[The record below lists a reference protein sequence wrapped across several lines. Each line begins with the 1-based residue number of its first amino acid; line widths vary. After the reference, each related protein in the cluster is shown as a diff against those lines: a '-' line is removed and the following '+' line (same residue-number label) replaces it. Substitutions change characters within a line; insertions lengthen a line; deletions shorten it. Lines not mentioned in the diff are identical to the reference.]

1 MSIMLTSNAQFRPFS
16 YDEIVKPLIQQT
28 QAQQDIENQY
38 GDLSTQANVWKG
50 LANQQTDPK
59 AYATYSNYAN
69 QLAQARDSLVSNGL
83 NDSSRNTLMNMK
95 SQYASDIIPIKN
107 AYERR
112 QSLVDEQRKMLEQNP
127 TILFSKDASQ
137 MSLDDLIKNPSA
149 SYNSTSGALITQQV
163 ATAANALAKEI
174 QNNPNSTKYRSI
186 LGDSYYELAKQ
197 QGFSSQAVMQ
207 AIANSPNASPILKG
221 IVERAVNSSGI
232 KNWGDNDSINRAY
245 DYAKQGLWNAVG
257 TTQYQTLENWR
268 AKMAAE
274 EAMQNR
280 LLAAK
285 QQQQQP
291 SGGIGNWDVQNIIGS
306 IGVKDSNGNDVIDK
320 YFSNSNGRRVLKQEY
335 APYFTGNKL
344 RSEQDM
350 NNYINSIAK
359 QGPVSSQSEMQFN
372 AANIHRMQNTY
383 KELKS
388 VMQGFGLNPTRNTF
402 VDLNNRVNS
411 SMNNQSSGIGNYANG
426 TFRYLADDKLADLL
440 KQRMSSAGTSSIRE
454 VTGMNENNSD
464 YRYGNSPDA
473 SDLADKDLKVLQTNY
488 NPKLDKWTITT
499 QDKKGR
505 IKWYSMPSNFID
517 ASTQKYMSQGSKL
530 MQGASDK
537 DKFMILNAL
546 YNRGLSG
553 VTGYYGGYNVTTKGY
568 NADE

>member
-1 MSIMLTSNAQFRPFS
+1 MLTSNAQFRPFS

-59 AYATYSNYAN
+59 AYATYSNYAD

-112 QSLVDEQRKMLEQNP
+112 QTLADEQRKMLEQNP
-127 TILFSKDASQ
+127 TLLFSKDASQ
-137 MSLDDLIKNPSA
+137 MSLDDLIKNPAA

-274 EAMQNR
+274 EQMQKDLIDYKTKPQEQAGLSQWETQN
-280 LLAAK
+280 LVN
-285 QQQQQP
+285 
-291 SGGIGNWDVQNIIGS
+291 GIGLKNNAGVNI
-306 IGVKDSNGNDVIDK
+306 VDK
-320 YFSNSNGRRVLKQEY
+320 YFNTVNGRKVLKPEF
-335 APYFTGNKL
+335 APYFSGNKL
-344 RSEQDM
+344 RSDKDM
-350 NNYINSIAK
+350 EAYISSMAKSARSSEESNYLNINGARLKS
-359 QGPVSSQSEMQFN
+359 N
-372 AANIHRMQNTY
+372 YN
-383 KELKS
+383 ELKS
-388 VMQGFGLNPTRNTF
+388 IMGNLGLNPSKNTF
-402 VDLNNRVNS
+402 VDLNNRMTASSNNS
-411 SMNNQSSGIGNYANG
+411 TSGVGIYKYG
-426 TFRYLADDKLADLL
+426 TFRYMTDDELSKLL
-440 KQRMSSAGTSSIRE
+440 KNRALSAGTSSIRE
-454 VTGMNENNSD
+454 VTGLNDDSSD
-464 YRYGNSPDA
+464 YRYGNSLKVA
-473 SDLADKDLKVLQTNY
+473 DLNDKDSNITQTNY
-488 NPKLDKWTITT
+488 NPILNKWTFTIK
-499 QDKKGR
+499 DKDGNT
-505 IKWYSMPSNFID
+505 KWYSAPKGFISSTIED
-517 ASTQKYMSQGSKL
+517 YMTRGAGYLKAASPTQKVK
-530 MQGASDK
+530 
-537 DKFMILNAL
+537 ILNDL

-553 VTGYYGGYNVTTKGY
+553 TARYYGKYNATTKGY
-568 NADE
+568 NEDI